1 MNVNKYINIQGNQL
15 LIPNSDKL
23 NNETENIIFFL
34 HGYGANQSDLVFM
47 SESHPFNNSLCVFP
61 QGFYKLENPYQFESY
76 SWGDIGNYD
85 NIIKSAE
92 LLDSIIN
99 EFISSNKFNK
109 IPEISIVGFSQG
121 GMLAQ
126 ILAIHYLT
134 KLNNLILLSTL
145 LPPIMYDYSG
155 SYPPINKIFVS
166 HGTEDN
172 VIDSSNADL
181 IFDYYKKYNYYVEI
195 KKYNMGHTIHGDL
208 FKDLQGYLF

>member
-15 LIPNSDKL
+15 LIPNLDKL

-92 LLDSIIN
+92 LLNSIIN

-172 VIDSSNADL
+172 VIDPDNADS

-195 KKYNMGHTIHGDL
+195 KKYNMGHTIHDDL
-208 FKDLQGYLF
+208 FEDLQGYLF

>member
-61 QGFYKLENPYQFESY
+61 QGFYKLDNPYQFESY

-92 LLDSIIN
+92 LLNSIIN

-109 IPEISIVGFSQG
+109 IPEISIIGFSQG
-121 GMLAQ
+121 GMLAK

-172 VIDSSNADL
+172 VIDPGNADS

-195 KKYNMGHTIHGDL
+195 KKYNMGHTIHDDL
-208 FKDLQGYLF
+208 FEDLQGYLF

>member
-61 QGFYKLENPYQFESY
+61 QGFYKLDNPYQFESY

-92 LLDSIIN
+92 LLNSIIN

-109 IPEISIVGFSQG
+109 IPEISIIGFSQG

-172 VIDSSNADL
+172 VIAPDNADS

-195 KKYNMGHTIHGDL
+195 KKYNMGHTIHDDL
-208 FKDLQGYLF
+208 FEDLQGYLF

>member
-61 QGFYKLENPYQFESY
+61 QGFYKLDNPYQFESY

-92 LLDSIIN
+92 LLNSIIN
-99 EFISSNKFNK
+99 EFISTNKFNK

-172 VIDSSNADL
+172 VIDPGNADS

-195 KKYNMGHTIHGDL
+195 KKYNMGHTIHDDL
-208 FKDLQGYLF
+208 FEDLQGYLF

>member
-61 QGFYKLENPYQFESY
+61 QGFYKLDNPYQFESY

-92 LLDSIIN
+92 LLNSIIN

-109 IPEISIVGFSQG
+109 IPEISIIGFSQG

-172 VIDSSNADL
+172 VIDPSNADS

-195 KKYNMGHTIHGDL
+195 KKYNMGHTIHDDL
-208 FKDLQGYLF
+208 FEDLQGYLF

>member
-61 QGFYKLENPYQFESY
+61 QGFYKLDNPYQFESY

-92 LLDSIIN
+92 LLNSIIN

-109 IPEISIVGFSQG
+109 IPEISIIGFSQG

-172 VIDSSNADL
+172 VIDPCNADL

-195 KKYNMGHTIHGDL
+195 KKYNMGHTIHDDL
-208 FKDLQGYLF
+208 FEDLQGYLF

>member
-61 QGFYKLENPYQFESY
+61 QGFYKLDNPYQFESY

-92 LLDSIIN
+92 LLNSIIN

-109 IPEISIVGFSQG
+109 IPEISIIGFSQG

-172 VIDSSNADL
+172 VIDPSNADS

>member
-23 NNETENIIFFL
+23 NNEKENIIFFL

-47 SESHPFNNSLCVFP
+47 SEFHPFNNSLCVYP
-61 QGFYKLENPYQFESY
+61 QGFYKLENSFQVESY
-76 SWGDIGNYD
+76 SWGDIGNYE

-92 LLDSIIN
+92 LLNSIIK
-99 EFISSNKFNK
+99 EFISLNKFNYV
-109 IPEISIVGFSQG
+109 PEISIVGFSQG
-121 GMLAQ
+121 GMMAQ
-126 ILAIHYLT
+126 ILAINYLT

-166 HGTEDN
+166 HGTEDT
-172 VIDSSNADL
+172 VIDLSNADL
-181 IFDYYKKYNYYVEI
+181 IFDYYKKYNYHVEI
-195 KKYNMGHTIHGDL
+195 KKYIMGHTIHNNL
-208 FKDLQGYLF
+208 FKDLEEYLF

>member
-61 QGFYKLENPYQFESY
+61 QGFYKLDNPYQFESY

-92 LLDSIIN
+92 LLNSIIN

-172 VIDSSNADL
+172 VIDSSNSDL
-181 IFDYYKKYNYYVEI
+181 IFVYYKKYNYYVEI

>member
-1 MNVNKYINIQGNQL
+1 MNENKYINIQGNQL

-61 QGFYKLENPYQFESY
+61 QGFYKLDNPYQFESY

-92 LLDSIIN
+92 LLNSIIN

-195 KKYNMGHTIHGDL
+195 KKYNMGHTIHDDL
-208 FKDLQGYLF
+208 FEDLQGYLF

>member
-34 HGYGANQSDLVFM
+34 HGYGANQFDLVFM
-47 SESHPFNNSLCVFP
+47 SDSHPFNNSLCVFP
-61 QGFYKLENPYQFESY
+61 QGFYKLDNPYQFESY

-92 LLDSIIN
+92 LLNSIIN

-172 VIDSSNADL
+172 VIDPDNADS

-195 KKYNMGHTIHGDL
+195 KKYNMGHTIHHDL
-208 FKDLQGYLF
+208 FEDLQGYLF

>member
-92 LLDSIIN
+92 LLNSIIN

-109 IPEISIVGFSQG
+109 IPEISIIGFSQG

-172 VIDSSNADL
+172 VIDPSNADS

-195 KKYNMGHTIHGDL
+195 KKYNMGHTIHDDL
-208 FKDLQGYLF
+208 FEDLQGYLF

>member
-15 LIPNSDKL
+15 LISNSDTL
-23 NNETENIIFFL
+23 NNKTKSITFFL

-47 SESHPFNNSLCVFP
+47 SEFHPFNNSLCVFP
-61 QGFYKLENPYQFESY
+61 QGFYKLDNSYQIESF
-76 SWGDIGNYD
+76 SWGDIGNYE

-92 LLDSIIN
+92 LLNSIIN
-99 EFISSNKFNK
+99 EFISLNKFNK
-109 IPEISIVGFSQG
+109 VPEISIVGFSQG
-121 GMLAQ
+121 GMMAQ
-126 ILAIHYLT
+126 ILAINYLT

-155 SYPPINKIFVS
+155 SYPPMKKIFIS

-172 VIDSSNADL
+172 VIDPSNADL

-195 KKYNMGHTIHGDL
+195 KKYIMGHTIHNNL
-208 FKDLQGYLF
+208 FKDLSEYLF